1 MSKNTVIIGAQWG
14 DEGKGKFVD
23 LLAERVR
30 AVVRFQGGNNAG
42 HTLVVAGK
50 KSILHLIPSGILH
63 DNVNCFIGNGVV
75 LSPKALAEEIITLEQ
90 QGVSVRNKLKVSAS
104 CSLLLPLHVALDAAQ
119 ETKLG
124 AASIGTTRRGIGPA
138 YEDKVAR
145 RGLRATDLKNP
156 KVFTEKLQRL
166 ADYHN
171 FMLQNYYHAAPLDVS
186 AMQDEIFAAAEIIL
200 PMLTDVSAELIAY
213 RARKESILFEGAQG
227 TFLDIDHGTYPF
239 VTSSNTV
246 AGAVAVGSGFGPLYL
261 DRVLGVVKAYT
272 TRVGMGPFPT
282 ELHND
287 AAGKHMSE
295 KGAEFGA
302 TTGRARR
309 CGWLDIP
316 MLRKAINVNSI
327 SGFGLTKLD
336 VFDGLEVLRICTGY
350 RCDGEVLSLPPIEAD
365 MLEKCEPIYEEL
377 PGWST
382 SDSVYG
388 ITDFSRLPKQAV
400 AYVRRIE
407 ELLQVPFE
415 LISTGPDRA
424 QTIFL

>member
-42 HTLVVAGK
+42 HTIVVAGK

-75 LSPKALAEEIITLEQ
+75 LSPKALAEEILTLEQ
-90 QGVSVRNKLKVSAS
+90 QGVSVRNKLKISAS
-104 CSLLLPLHVALDAAQ
+104 CSLLLPLHIALDAAQ

-124 AASIGTTRRGIGPA
+124 VASIGTTRRGIGPA

-145 RGLRATDLKNP
+145 RGLRAVDLKNP
-156 KVFTEKLQRL
+156 KVFAAKLQKL
-166 ADYHN
+166 ANYHN
-171 FMLQNYYHAAPLDVS
+171 FMLQNYYHVAPLEVS
-186 AMQDEIFAAAEIIL
+186 AMMDEIFAAAEIIL
-200 PMLTDVSAELIAY
+200 PMLTDVSAELIAC
-213 RARKESILFEGAQG
+213 RARKEAILFEGAQG

-239 VTSSNTV
+239 VTSSNTT

-261 DRVLGVVKAYT
+261 DHVLGVVKAYT

-282 ELHND
+282 ELHD
-287 AAGKHMSE
+287 AYGKHMSE

-336 VFDGLEVLRICTGY
+336 VLDGLDVLRICTGY
-350 RCDGEVLSLPPIEAD
+350 RSDGEILSLPPIEAD

-377 PGWST
+377 SGWGS
-382 SDSVYG
+382 SGSVYG
-388 ITDFSRLPKQAV
+388 VTDFADLPKQAV
-400 AYVRRIE
+400 AYIRRIE
-407 ELLQVPFE
+407 ELTQVPFE
-415 LISTGPDRA
+415 LISTGPDRD

>member
-1 MSKNTVIIGAQWG
+1 MSRNTVIIGAQWG

-42 HTLVVAGK
+42 HTLVVASK
-50 KSILHLIPSGILH
+50 KIILHLIPSGILH

-75 LSPKALAEEIITLEQ
+75 LSPKALAEEIMTLER
-90 QGVSVRNKLKVSAS
+90 QGVSVRNKLKISAS
-104 CSLLLPLHVALDAAQ
+104 CSLLLPLHIALDAAQ
-119 ETKLG
+119 ETRLG
-124 AASIGTTRRGIGPA
+124 SSSIGTTRRGIGPA

-145 RGLRATDLKNP
+145 RGLRAADLKNP
-156 KVFTEKLQRL
+156 QVFAEKLQKL

-171 FMLQNYYHAAPLDVS
+171 FMLQNYYHVAALEVS
-186 AMQDEIFAAAEIIL
+186 AMLDEIFAAAEIIL
-200 PMLTDVSAELIAY
+200 PMITDVSAELIAC
-213 RARKESILFEGAQG
+213 RARQESILFEGAQG

-282 ELHND
+282 ELHD
-287 AAGKHMSE
+287 AVGKHISE

-327 SGFGLTKLD
+327 SSFGLTKLD
-336 VFDGLEVLRICTGY
+336 VLDGLDILRICTGY
-350 RCDGEVLSLPPIEAD
+350 RCNGEVLLLPPIEAE

-377 PGWST
+377 PGWNASG
-382 SDSVYG
+382 SVYG
-388 ITDFSRLPKQAV
+388 ITDFSHLPKQAV
-400 AYVRRIE
+400 AYIRRIE
-407 ELLQVPFE
+407 ELTQIPFE
-415 LISTGPDRA
+415 LISTGPDRD